1 MVTYKGVFLSSL
13 VSFQGDNEHIIINF
27 FKMNG
32 NDLNDNEILHVMYDD
47 VMRNWKIHQKH

>member
-13 VSFQGDNEHIIINF
+13 VSFQGDNEHIIVNF

-32 NDLNDNEILHVMYDD
+32 NDLNDNEILHAMYDD
-47 VMRNWKIHQKH
+47 VMWNWKIHQKH